1 MSPEALF
8 VSGLTIITIPT
19 IQFGGTFLLSQLG
32 TRAAGYADNPLRRGM
47 FTAGHAHAG
56 VLVLLALIVQPLIDQ
71 SGLQGAVA
79 WLVRFAFPAAAI
91 LISAGFFLSVA
102 SPTATKPG
110 PLLRLVYVGATILA
124 VALLVVGV
132 SLVVSSGVFA

>member
-32 TRAAGYADNPLRRGM
+32 SRAAGYMDNPLRRGM

-56 VLVLLALIVQPLIDQ
+56 VLVLLTLIVQPLIDQ
-71 SGLQGAVA
+71 TGLAGAA
-79 WLVRFAFPAAAI
+79 SWLVRFGFVVSAI
-91 LISAGFFLSVA
+91 LVSAGFFLAVA
-102 SPTATKPG
+102 SPSATKPG
-110 PLLRLVYVGATILA
+110 PLLRLVYIG
-124 VALLVVGV
+124 ALLLAICLLIVGV
-132 SLVVSSGVFA
+132 SLVSTSGVLS